1 MDEFC
6 KKKKKLLIILYIL
19 KIKSREDNILG
30 SKLMVYSFIFNLM
43 DSLLEQGMQ
52 EKIDGL
58 FLH

>member
-6 KKKKKLLIILYIL
+6 KKKKLLIILYIL

>member
-52 EKIDGL
+52 E
-58 FLH
+58 